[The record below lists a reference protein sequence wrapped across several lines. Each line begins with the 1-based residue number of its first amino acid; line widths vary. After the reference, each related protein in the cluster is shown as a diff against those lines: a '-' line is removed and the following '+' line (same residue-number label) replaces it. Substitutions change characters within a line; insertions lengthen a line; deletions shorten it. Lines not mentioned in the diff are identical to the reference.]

1 MMKIA
6 LIAIGSLAVLILAVF
21 IIGELLPKHHR
32 ATRSA
37 AFHARPEQVFALVV
51 AGPPHWRP
59 EVKQYEVIT
68 NPGGNKMWRET
79 DSHGNTIAYEE
90 VECKAPILLKTR
102 IATQGLPYGGS
113 WTFALQDYGG
123 STTLG
128 ITEDGDVYNPIFR
141 FVSRFVIGYTRG
153 IDAYLT
159 NISKALGEQPQIR
172 D

>member
-1 MMKIA
+1 MKIA

-102 IATQGLPYGGS
+102 I
-113 WTFALQDYGG
+113 
-123 STTLG
+123 
-128 ITEDGDVYNPIFR
+128 TEDGDVYNPIFR
-141 FVSRFVIGYTRG
+141 FVSRFVTGYTRG

-159 NISKALGEQPQIR
+159 NLSKALGEQPQIR